1 VTCEVDEFD
10 SRQTVPPDSSG
21 KLGSSTPRFGGSHPE
36 GVPHM
41 VTRSMSKLA
50 AAAGGLALVA
60 LAGAGVASAD
70 GLSEQAINTTCNYGQ
85 VHAAL
90 QAQNQLFAS
99 LLDSHPDAQQ
109 FLQDYL
115 ASGPAARRVKAQN
128 ALTSQDPQIKSH
140 VSAAIPVLNQVAV
153 TCNNF

>member
-1 VTCEVDEFD
+1 
-10 SRQTVPPDSSG
+10 
-21 KLGSSTPRFGGSHPE
+21 
-36 GVPHM
+36 M

-60 LAGAGVASAD
+60 LAGAGIASAD

-90 QAQNQLFAS
+90 QAQNAGYAN
-99 LLDSHPDAQQ
+99 LLDQHRDAQA

-115 ASGPAARRVKAQN
+115 ASPPAARRAKAAQ
-128 ALTSQDPQIKSH
+128 Q
-140 VSAAIPVLNQVAV
+140 AAAHPGQAAMFYPVINNIAA
-153 TCNNF
+153 TCNGF

>member
-1 VTCEVDEFD
+1 
-10 SRQTVPPDSSG
+10 
-21 KLGSSTPRFGGSHPE
+21 
-36 GVPHM
+36 M

-60 LAGAGVASAD
+60 LAGAGIASAD

-115 ASGPAARRVKAQN
+115 ASGPSARRVKAQN

>member
-1 VTCEVDEFD
+1 
-10 SRQTVPPDSSG
+10 
-21 KLGSSTPRFGGSHPE
+21 
-36 GVPHM
+36 M

-60 LAGAGVASAD
+60 LAGAGIASAD
-70 GLSEQAINTTCNYGQ
+70 GLSEQAINTTCNYNQ

-90 QAQNQLFAS
+90 AQQNPTYAS
-99 LLDSHPDAQQ
+99 LLDSHPEAQS

-115 ASGPAARRVKAQN
+115 ASPPAARRAKAQN
-128 ALTSQDPQIKSH
+128 AQATHPAQAGAFISVVNNI
-140 VSAAIPVLNQVAV
+140 AA

>member
-1 VTCEVDEFD
+1 
-10 SRQTVPPDSSG
+10 
-21 KLGSSTPRFGGSHPE
+21 
-36 GVPHM
+36 M

-60 LAGAGVASAD
+60 LAGAGIASAD

-90 QAQNQLFAS
+90 QAQNAGYAN
-99 LLDSHPDAQQ
+99 LLDQHPDAQA

-115 ASGPAARRVKAQN
+115 ASGPAARRSKAAQE
-128 ALTSQDPQIKSH
+128 
-140 VSAAIPVLNQVAV
+140 AAAHPGQAAMFYPVINNVAA
-153 TCNNF
+153 TCNGF

>member
-1 VTCEVDEFD
+1 
-10 SRQTVPPDSSG
+10 
-21 KLGSSTPRFGGSHPE
+21 
-36 GVPHM
+36 M

-60 LAGAGVASAD
+60 LAGAWIASAD
-70 GLSEQAINTTCNYGQ
+70 GLSDQAINTTCNYGQ

-90 QAQNQLFAS
+90 QAQNPSFAS
-99 LLDSHPDAQQ
+99 LLDSHPDAQS

-115 ASGPAARRVKAQN
+115 ASPPSARRAKAQN
-128 ALTSQDPQIKSH
+128 AQATHPAQ
-140 VSAAIPVLNQVAV
+140 AGAFIPVINNVAA